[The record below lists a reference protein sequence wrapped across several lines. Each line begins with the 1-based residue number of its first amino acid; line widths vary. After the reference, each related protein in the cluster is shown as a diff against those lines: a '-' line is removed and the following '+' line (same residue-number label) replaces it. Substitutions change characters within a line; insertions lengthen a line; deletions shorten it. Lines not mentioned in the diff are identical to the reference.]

1 MPIVRCAWL
10 VPALVAAM
18 AGTAAAQAPTPR
30 DTLHANYTPRLSPGA
45 ERAPGIPGD
54 TLEVVPVP
62 SWPDGA
68 LLRAPE
74 EIPIPE
80 RIADLRL
87 A

>member
-18 AGTAAAQAPTPR
+18 VGTAAAQTPTPR
-30 DTLHANYTPRLSPGA
+30 DTVHANFAPRFTPGP
-45 ERAPGIPGD
+45 ERAPAAPGD
-54 TLEVVPVP
+54 SLEAVPAP

-68 LLRAPE
+68 LLRAPQ

>member
-1 MPIVRCAWL
+1 MPITRCAWL

-18 AGTAAAQAPTPR
+18 AGTAGAQAPTPR
-30 DTLHANYTPRLSPGA
+30 DTLHANFAPPLGPGLD
-45 ERAPGIPGD
+45 RAPGAPGD
-54 TLEVVPVP
+54 TLERVPAP